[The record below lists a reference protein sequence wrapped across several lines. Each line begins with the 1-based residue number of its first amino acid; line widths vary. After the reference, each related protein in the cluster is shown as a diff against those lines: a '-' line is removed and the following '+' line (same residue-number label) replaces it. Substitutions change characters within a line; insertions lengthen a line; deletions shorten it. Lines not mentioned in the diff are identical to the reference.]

1 MFAVMIFVDLLQRQ
15 KALIQSLPCVSMSI
29 RNVPR
34 SLNWTG
40 GISDCKNFN
49 TTSAT
54 PADSILDL
62 FTTGERKQGRLKHC
76 SDKKKEEKKQQSYRK
91 TEYSH

>member
-1 MFAVMIFVDLLQRQ
+1 MIFVGGEV
-15 KALIQSLPCVSMSI
+15 SVPCVSMSI
-29 RNVPR
+29 RNVPS

-54 PADSILDL
+54 PAESILDL
-62 FTTGERKQGRLKHC
+62 FTTAKRTHYRLK
-76 SDKKKEEKKQQSYRK
+76 D
-91 TEYSH
+91 YSGKIKPLIQTI

>member
-1 MFAVMIFVDLLQRQ
+1 MR
-15 KALIQSLPCVSMSI
+15 S
-29 RNVPR
+29 VPS
-34 SLNWTG
+34 SLNCTG

-62 FTTGERKQGRLKHC
+62 FTTA
-76 SDKKKEEKKQQSYRK
+76 EEI
-91 TEYSH
+91 TEQTLFTTKNKVISC

>member
-1 MFAVMIFVDLLQRQ
+1 
-15 KALIQSLPCVSMSI
+15 MSI

-62 FTTGERKQGRLKHC
+62 FTT
-76 SDKKKEEKKQQSYRK
+76 EEKKHEHVKNLTQK
-91 TEYSH
+91 K

>member
-1 MFAVMIFVDLLQRQ
+1 
-15 KALIQSLPCVSMSI
+15 MSI

-34 SLNWTG
+34 SLNCTG
-40 GISDCKNFN
+40 GISDCRNFR

-62 FTTGERKQGRLKHC
+62 FTTTEEIKHILLIFIKFLGRTGDTSYIRGLLKA
-76 SDKKKEEKKQQSYRK
+76 SRELLNDEEG
-91 TEYSH
+91 